1 LAKAKELQ
9 ARARAIRAQKE
20 AENAKESEEMR
31 KRMDK
36 EIAAAKVK
44 AEEQEWA
51 NAIEQRKREKAELE
65 REKERMRKQLEL
77 DRRERFGG
85 NPPPLEEKKPQ
96 KTPVEQIEHGITT
109 VKTLYT
115 EMRAPGVAKLC
126 LKTCCTFIRN
136 LMKDPDNEKFRRINL
151 DNEAVQKRVTKINGG
166 MLILKGAGFTEAKD
180 GSSFLVMETV
190 NKELL
195 LKAEALLKPHFDE

>member
-1 LAKAKELQ
+1 
-9 ARARAIRAQKE
+9 
-20 AENAKESEEMR
+20 MR

-36 EIAAAKVK
+36 EIAQAKK
-44 AEEQEWA
+44 IAEEQEWA
-51 NAIEQRKREKAELE
+51 NAIEMKKREKAELA
-65 REKERMRKQLEL
+65 REKEIMRRKLEA

-85 NPPPLEEKKPQ
+85 QAPPEEKKLQ

-115 EMRAPGVAKLC
+115 DVRAPGVSKLC
-126 LKTCCTFIRN
+126 MKTCCTFVRN
-136 LMKDPDNEKFRRINL
+136 LMKDPDNDKFRRINL

-166 MLILKGAGFTEAKD
+166 LIILKGIGFTEAKD

-190 NKELL
+190 DKAHLQ
-195 LKAEALLKPHFDE
+195 KAEQLLKPHFDE